1 MPTQEG
7 GLPLTP
13 SGMGGD
19 LGIGEMLGN
28 VKAFG
33 SNITNHVKTFIP
45 TAVMIIAA
53 VVILKIVL
61 WLMRGRRR

>member
-1 MPTQEG
+1 MAE
-7 GLPLTP
+7 
-13 SGMGGD
+13 D

-33 SNITNHVKTFIP
+33 SDITNQVKTFIP

-61 WLMRGRRR
+61 WLIRGRRR